1 MSLLPR
7 LLSALAAVLVVGCQ
21 TPMQRDISEAE
32 LMAQYGSFVEAYAA
46 ELRYSDELSQRRIEY
61 EYEYGI
67 EDSGYPQ
74 SFDMLVLSGGGAFG
88 AFGAGFLQGW
98 GTINDPEFARPQ
110 FDIVSGISTGAII
123 APYAFIGT
131 PDAYETIVDFY
142 QNPGDNWVRRRG
154 IIPYLPGN
162 VSVYDVSDLHDQIQ
176 SAVTPELIRALAQG
190 AEEDRQLLIG
200 ATNVDYG
207 LLRVWDLA
215 KVASDE
221 PLDES
226 SRLIVETLRASSAIP
241 GAFPPILIDGLMY
254 VDGGAAMQVVGGTSD
269 RSWAYSAGREDATI
283 SVRVREGVP
292 LRIRVWMIVNQK
304 LLPEP
309 KVVPPRWTAVATSSL
324 DTLIKTSTLQS
335 IQDAESYVRLI
346 NKKPYIDAK
355 MYYVAIPQD
364 YALKRGE
371 GLFDAK
377 VMRDLAELGRRLGAE
392 PDSWQSKGLLPAA
405 PIPLQ

>member
-21 TPMQRDISEAE
+21 TLMQRDISEAE
-32 LMAQYGSFVEAYAA
+32 LMAQYGSFLEAYAE
-46 ELRYSDELSQRRIEY
+46 ELRYSEELSQRRIEY
-61 EYEYGI
+61 EYGI
-67 EDSGYPQ
+67 ADSGNPQ
-74 SFDMLVLSGGGAFG
+74 SHDVLVLSGGGAFG

-98 GTINDPEFARPQ
+98 GTVNDPEFARPQ
-110 FDIVSGISTGAII
+110 FDTVSGISTGALI

-131 PDAYETIVDFY
+131 PDAYETIVGFY
-142 QNPGDNWVRRRG
+142 KNPSDNWARRRG
-154 IIPYLPGN
+154 IISFLPRN
-162 VSVYDVSDLHDQIQ
+162 VSVYDVSNLHDQIQ

-190 AEEDRQLLIG
+190 AEENRQLLIG

-215 KVASDE
+215 KVARDK
-221 PLDES
+221 PPDES
-226 SRLIVETLRASSAIP
+226 SRLIVETLRASCAIP

-254 VDGGAAMQVVGGTSD
+254 VDGGAAMQVVGGTDD
-269 RSWAYSAGREDATI
+269 RSWAYSAGREDTI
-283 SVRVREGVP
+283 IRVHKGVP
-292 LRIRVWMIVNQK
+292 IRIRVWMIVNQK

-309 KVVPPRWTAVATSSL
+309 KVVSPRWTSVATSSL
-324 DTLIKTSTLQS
+324 DTLIKTSTLLS
-335 IQDAESYVRLI
+335 IQDADSYVRLI
-346 NKKPYIDAK
+346 NQKPYFDAK

-371 GLFDAK
+371 GLFDAE
-377 VMRDLAELGRRLGAE
+377 VMRDLAELGRRLGAN
-392 PDSWQSKGLLPAA
+392 PDSWRSKALLPGA

>member
-1 MSLLPR
+1 MSLLPQ
-7 LLSALAAVLVVGCQ
+7 LLSALAAVLVFGCQ

-32 LMAQYGSFVEAYAA
+32 LMAQYASFVEAYAA
-46 ELRYSDELSQRRIEY
+46 ELRYSEELGQRRI

-67 EDSGYPQ
+67 EDSGNPQ
-74 SFDMLVLSGGGAFG
+74 SYDVLVLSGGGAFG

-98 GTINDPEFARPQ
+98 GTVKDPEFARPH

-131 PDAYETIVDFY
+131 LDAYETIVDFY
-142 QNPGDNWVRRRG
+142 QNPGDNLVRRRG

-162 VSVYDVSDLHDQIQ
+162 VSVYDVSNLHDQIQ
-176 SAVTPELIRALAQG
+176 SAVTPQLIRALAQG

-215 KVASDE
+215 KAARDE

-241 GAFPPILIDGLMY
+241 GVFPPILIDGLMY

-269 RSWAYSAGREDATI
+269 RGWAYSTGKEDTI
-283 SVRVREGVP
+283 FRTRNGVP
-292 LRIRVWMIVNQK
+292 IRIRVWMIVNQK

-309 KVVPPRWTAVATSSL
+309 KVVSPRWTAVAISSL

-335 IQDAESYVRLI
+335 IQDADTYVRLI

-364 YALKRGE
+364 YALKQGE
-371 GLFDAK
+371 GLFDVE
-377 VMRDLAELGRRLGAE
+377 VMRDLAELGRRLGAD
-392 PDSWQSKGLLPAA
+392 PDSWRSKALLPGA